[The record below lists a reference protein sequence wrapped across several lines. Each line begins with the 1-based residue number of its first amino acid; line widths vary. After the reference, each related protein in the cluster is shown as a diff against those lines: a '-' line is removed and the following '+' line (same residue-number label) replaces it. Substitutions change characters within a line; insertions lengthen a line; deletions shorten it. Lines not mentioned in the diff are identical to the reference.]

1 LRDEVQMSVIE
12 VSGVTVRYG
21 RRTALDGVTLSLPN
35 TATGL
40 LGPNGAGKSTLMKA
54 LLGYLKPEAG
64 TLRVLGMDMASEPLA
79 VRHRLGYMPER
90 DLMSPK
96 VSAVSFLVYCG
107 RLHGMTRPD
116 AMERAHAV
124 LNYVGLGEARYR
136 KMETYSKGMCQRV
149 KFAQAII
156 HDPKLLL
163 LDEPT
168 NGLDPDGR
176 VEMLEL
182 IRDLARDRGIAVLL
196 STHLLPDVQSVCEYL
211 AIIHEGRVVRAGP
224 MNELTAYRG
233 GEVEIRV
240 HSNTPAYTAALER
253 AGCTVKVLA
262 DGTLR
267 VLKPDRVASRQLF
280 VIAREQGTHIRQVK
294 PIRQSLE
301 DTFLEAIG
309 HRSGNGS
316 AQTSAPRQLD
326 AAQGSHLAEGR
337 A

>member
-1 LRDEVQMSVIE
+1 MDVIQVE
-12 VSGVTVRYG
+12 GVTVRYG
-21 RRTALDGVTLSLPN
+21 RRTALDGVTLALPN
-35 TATGL
+35 AATGL
-40 LGPNGAGKSTLMKA
+40 LGPNGAGKSTLLKA
-54 LLGYLKPEAG
+54 LLGYVRPAAG
-64 TLRVLGMDMASEPLA
+64 NLRVLGKDMAHEPLA

-116 AMERAHAV
+116 AIERAHAV

-168 NGLDPDGR
+168 NGLDPEGR
-176 VEMLEL
+176 VEMLRL
-182 IRDLARDRGIAVLL
+182 IGDLASERGIAIVL
-196 STHLLPDVQSVCEYL
+196 STHLLPDVQAVCNHL

-224 MNELTAYRG
+224 MSELTAYRG

-240 HSNTPAYTAALER
+240 HSNTPAYAAALER
-253 AGCTVKVLA
+253 AGCTAKILA

-267 VLKPDRVASRQLF
+267 VTKPQRVAIRQLF
-280 VIAREQGTHIRQVK
+280 VIAREQGTHIRQLK

-309 HRSGNGS
+309 HRGTEGNGRS
-316 AQTSAPRQLD
+316 AESRQLD
-326 AAQGSHLAEGR
+326 AAATRGAMEKR

>member
-1 LRDEVQMSVIE
+1 MNVVEVEGLI
-12 VSGVTVRYG
+12 VRYG
-21 RRTALDGVTLSLPN
+21 ARAALDGVSLKLPRG
-35 TATGL
+35 AVGL
-40 LGPNGAGKSTLMKA
+40 LGPNGAGKSTLIKT
-54 LLGYLKPEAG
+54 LLGFLRPNHG
-64 TLRVLGMDMASEPLA
+64 HVRVLGLDVPQRALE
-79 VRHRLGYMPER
+79 VRQQLGYMPER

-124 LNYVGLGEARYR
+124 LNYVGVGEARYR

-168 NGLDPDGR
+168 NGLDPAGR

-182 IRDLARDRGIAVLL
+182 IQELSHKRDIAIVL
-196 STHLLPDVQSVCEYL
+196 STHLLPDVQQVCDHL
-211 AIIHEGRVVRAGP
+211 VIVHEGRVVREGEI
-224 MNELTAYRG
+224 NSLTAARD
-233 GEVEIRV
+233 GEVEVRV
-240 HSNTPAYTAALER
+240 HAQGEAFAAALSR
-253 AGCTVKVLA
+253 AGCAVKVQF

-267 VLKPDRVASRQLF
+267 VSKSAAMASGEFFR
-280 VIAREQGTHIRQVK
+280 IAREVGTHVRHFK
-294 PIRQSLE
+294 PLRRTLE

-309 HRSGNGS
+309 HAPVVSSNGKDQGAVATPPPLPQSTRS
-316 AQTSAPRQLD
+316 
-326 AAQGSHLAEGR
+326 
-337 A
+337 

>member
-1 LRDEVQMSVIE
+1 MNVIE
-12 VSGVTVRYG
+12 VEGLAVRYG
-21 RRTALDGVTLSLPN
+21 KRVALDHIALALPGRSI
-35 TATGL
+35 GL

-54 LLGYLKPEAG
+54 LLGYLRPSAG
-64 TLRVLGMDMASEPLA
+64 RIRVLGLDMPRRALEI
-79 VRHRLGYMPER
+79 RQQLGYMPER

-124 LNYVGLGEARYR
+124 LNYVGVGEARYR

-176 VEMLEL
+176 VEMLDL
-182 IRDLARDRGIAVLL
+182 IAELARKREIAVVL
-196 STHLLPDVQSVCEYL
+196 STHLLPDVQRVCDHL
-211 AIIHEGRVVRAGP
+211 VIVNNGKVVREGP
-224 MNELTAYRG
+224 IASLTEKREG
-233 GEVEIRV
+233 WLEVRV
-240 HSNTPAYTAALER
+240 HDNAATIAEALTR
-253 AGCTVKVLA
+253 AGCTVQHA
-262 DGTLR
+262 FDGTLKVAKPAR
-267 VLKPDRVASRQLF
+267 MDTADVFRLALSHGTHVRHLKPVRQ
-280 VIAREQGTHIRQVK
+280 T
-294 PIRQSLE
+294 LE

-309 HRSGNGS
+309 RATPAPPPLPAAADGGRS
-316 AQTSAPRQLD
+316 
-326 AAQGSHLAEGR
+326 
-337 A
+337 

>member
-1 LRDEVQMSVIE
+1 MDVIE
-12 VSGVTVRYG
+12 VEGLTVRYG
-21 RRTALDGVTLSLPN
+21 RQTALDGVTLSLPN
-35 TATGL
+35 AATGL

-54 LLGYLKPEAG
+54 LLGYVRPAAG
-64 TLRVLGMDMASEPLA
+64 QLRVLGMDMAAEPLA

-149 KFAQAII
+149 KFAQAIL

-168 NGLDPDGR
+168 NGLDPEGR

-182 IRDLARDRGIAVLL
+182 IGDLARQRGIAVVL
-196 STHLLPDVQSVCEYL
+196 STHLLPDVQAVCEHL
-211 AIIHEGRVVRAGP
+211 AIINEGRVVRSGT
-224 MNELTAYRG
+224 MSELTATRG

-240 HSNTPAYTAALER
+240 HSKTPEYASAIER
-253 AGCTVKVLA
+253 AGCSVKVLG

-267 VLKPDRVASRQLF
+267 VVKPERVAVRQLF
-280 VIAREQGTHIRQVK
+280 VIAREQGTHIRQLK

-309 HRSGNGS
+309 HGGTADGNGR
-316 AQTSAPRQLD
+316 APEPRQIGSSRMRG
-326 AAQGSHLAEGR
+326 AAR
-337 A
+337 RRD

>member
-1 LRDEVQMSVIE
+1 MDVIE
-12 VSGVTVRYG
+12 VEGVTVRYG
-21 RRTALDGVTLSLPN
+21 RNTALDAVSLSLPN
-35 TATGL
+35 TSTGL

-54 LLGYLKPEAG
+54 LLGYIRPATG
-64 TLRVLGMDMASEPLA
+64 RLRVLGMDMAAEPLA

-168 NGLDPDGR
+168 NGLDPEGR

-182 IRDLARDRGIAVLL
+182 IGDLSRQRGIAVVL
-196 STHLLPDVQSVCEYL
+196 STHLLPDVQAVCEYL
-211 AIIHEGRVVRAGP
+211 AIIHDGRVVRAGSIS
-224 MNELTAYRG
+224 ELTAFRG

-240 HSNTPAYTAALER
+240 HSRTPEFAAALER
-253 AGCTVKVLA
+253 AGCSVKVLG
-262 DGTLR
+262 DGSLR
-267 VLKPDRVASRQLF
+267 VVKPDRVAVRQLF
-280 VIAREQGTHIRQVK
+280 VIAREQGTHVRQLK

-301 DTFLEAIG
+301 DTFLDAIG
-309 HRSGNGS
+309 HRGTAEGNGKP
-316 AQTSAPRQLD
+316 AAPRQIGPVRSVGASEWRD
-326 AAQGSHLAEGR
+326 
-337 A
+337 

>member
-1 LRDEVQMSVIE
+1 MNVIE
-12 VSGVTVRYG
+12 VEGVTVRYG
-21 RRTALDGVTLSLPN
+21 RRMALDAVSLSLPAA
-35 TATGL
+35 ATGL

-54 LLGYLKPEAG
+54 LLGYVRPEAG

-90 DLMSPK
+90 DLTSPK

-168 NGLDPDGR
+168 NGLDPEGR
-176 VEMLEL
+176 VEMLGL
-182 IRDLARDRGIAVLL
+182 IRDLARDRGIAVVL
-196 STHLLPDVQSVCEYL
+196 STHLLPDVQSVCEHL

-233 GEVEIRV
+233 GEVELRV
-240 HSNTPAYTAALER
+240 HSNAPAYAAALDR
-253 AGCTVKVLA
+253 AGCTVKVLG

-267 VLKPDRVASRQLF
+267 VTKPERVALRQLF
-280 VIAREQGTHIRQVK
+280 VIAREQGTHVRQMR

-309 HRSGNGS
+309 HRGAVGNGH
-316 AQTSAPRQLD
+316 AAGPRQID
-326 AAQGSHLAEGR
+326 AARSSRVSESQA
-337 A
+337 

>member
-1 LRDEVQMSVIE
+1 MGVIE
-12 VSGVTVRYG
+12 VENLTVRYG
-21 RRTALDGVTLSLPN
+21 RRVALDGVTLSLPHV
-35 TATGL
+35 ATGL

-54 LLGYLKPEAG
+54 LLGFLRPDSGTARILGQDMPREA
-64 TLRVLGMDMASEPLA
+64 LA
-79 VRHRLGYMPER
+79 IRHRLGYMPER

-149 KFAQAII
+149 KFAQAIL

-168 NGLDPDGR
+168 NGLDPEGR

-182 IRDLARDRGIAVLL
+182 IGDLAKERGIAVVL
-196 STHLLPDVQSVCEYL
+196 STHLLPDVQAVCEHL
-211 AIIHEGRVVRAGP
+211 AIIHGGRVVRSGP
-224 MNELTAYRG
+224 IDELTAQRV
-233 GEVEIRV
+233 GEMEIRV
-240 HSNTPAYTAALER
+240 HSRTPEYATALER
-253 AGCTVKVLA
+253 MGCQVRVLA

-267 VLKPDRVASRQLF
+267 AVKPGGINLRQFFVAAWEL
-280 VIAREQGTHIRQVK
+280 GTHVRHAKPVRQT
-294 PIRQSLE
+294 LE
-301 DTFLEAIG
+301 DIFLDAIG
-309 HRSGNGS
+309 HAPHSGNGKS
-316 AQTSAPRQLD
+316 ATPPPIPSVQVES
-326 AAQGSHLAEGR
+326 
-337 A
+337 